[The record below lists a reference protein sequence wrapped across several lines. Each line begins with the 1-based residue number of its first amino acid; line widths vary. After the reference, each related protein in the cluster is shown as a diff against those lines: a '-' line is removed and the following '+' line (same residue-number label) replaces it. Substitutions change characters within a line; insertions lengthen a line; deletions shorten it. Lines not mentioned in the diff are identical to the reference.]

1 MNNKTR
7 DLLRRIEMEMQRMT
21 DEGIVACFDPQ
32 SSSSR
37 FWQPR
42 VDVTETTASY
52 FVKAELSGVKPE
64 DIDVSLAPD
73 GKFLTISG
81 CRNEGKVVTEPR
93 TSCHQLEIYF
103 GPFERRVPLPVQQP
117 IDRDRISARYREG
130 FLIVELPKV
139 ELSELEE
146 TQKIPIIELTE
157 LNEE

>member
-7 DLLRRIEMEMQRMT
+7 DLLRRIELEMQRMT
-21 DEGIVACFDPQ
+21 DEGITACFDPQ

-37 FWQPR
+37 FWQPK
-42 VDVTETTASY
+42 VDVTETALSY
-52 FVKAELSGVKPE
+52 YVKAELSGVNPE

-73 GKFLTISG
+73 GRFVTISG
-81 CRNEGKVVTEPR
+81 CRNENKNNAEPR

-103 GPFERRVPLPVQQP
+103 GPFERRVALPVQQP

-130 FLIVELPKV
+130 FLIIELPKV
-139 ELSELEE
+139 EQVEDQ
-146 TQKIPIIELTE
+146 THKIPIIELTE